1 MDLCGCVYM
10 LVCNSASWS
19 MGVDCMEQWG
29 EVKTFVLVTAT
40 EKTNKQKKLLL
51 MLCCVSML
59 LSCKC
64 TETLILRLL
73 HLNCRLLWLMK

>member
-1 MDLCGCVYM
+1 MDLCGCIYM

-40 EKTNKQKKLLL
+40 ENKQTKKAPSNALL
-51 MLCCVSML
+51 C
-59 LSCKC
+59 LSA
-64 TETLILRLL
+64 LVP
-73 HLNCRLLWLMK
+73 

>member
-40 EKTNKQKKLLL
+40 EKNKQTKKAPSNALL
-51 MLCCVSML
+51 C
-59 LSCKC
+59 LSA
-64 TETLILRLL
+64 LVL
-73 HLNCRLLWLMK
+73 

>member
-40 EKTNKQKKLLL
+40 EKTKKAPSNALL
-51 MLCCVSML
+51 C
-59 LSCKC
+59 LSA
-64 TETLILRLL
+64 LVL
-73 HLNCRLLWLMK
+73 